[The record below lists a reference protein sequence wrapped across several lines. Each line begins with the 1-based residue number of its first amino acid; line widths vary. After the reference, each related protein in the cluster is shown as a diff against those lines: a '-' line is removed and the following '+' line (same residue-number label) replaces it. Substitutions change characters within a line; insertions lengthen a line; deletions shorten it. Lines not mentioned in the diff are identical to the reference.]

1 MRYTLIGPTFPYK
14 SGISHFTT
22 ILADNLRKQ
31 HTVDFI
37 NWKRQYPG
45 FLYPVDPVVDPASTQ
60 ILKTEAVALL
70 DFYNPISWFRAGW
83 RVRKHKSDRVIIT
96 WVTSVQSPVYIMTI
110 LAIRLFSRSPVTF
123 LCHNVVPHDPM
134 FFEKFLTKITFRFG
148 NDFIVHSTQEA
159 ADLAE
164 IAPGKPVKIGFH
176 PTYDEFNT
184 DATYDA
190 IQIKHELKLQ
200 EKVVLFFGF
209 IRKYKGLDTL
219 IESMVEVAKQTDDK
233 TSLLVV
239 GEFWKK
245 NKPVYDALVAK
256 HGLEDRIVFVDRYIA
271 NEEIG
276 KYFSVA
282 DVLAVPYTSATQSG
296 VVQMGFAFDT
306 PVVATRVGGLP
317 EAIDEG
323 KTGFLCEPSD
333 PKSLADT
340 LVKALRYDSYDM
352 SIAKARFSWESY
364 IDVTGLH
371 DKVPNDKVSP

>member
-1 MRYTLIGPTFPYK
+1 MKLTIIGPSYPFK

-22 ILADNLRKQ
+22 ILVGKMRQQ
-31 HTVDFI
+31 HEVDFI

-45 FLYPVDPVVDPASTQ
+45 FLYPVDPTDNDSKQTIEEPNVR
-60 ILKTEAVALL
+60 II
-70 DFYNPISWFRAGW
+70 DFYNPLSWIRAAR
-83 RVRKHKSDRVIIT
+83 RVRQHGSERIIIT
-96 WVTSVQSPVYIMTI
+96 WVSMAQTPPYLGFL
-110 LAIRLFSRSPVTF
+110 LANKMIARKPVTF
-123 LCHNVVPHDPM
+123 LCHNVLPHDPY
-134 FFEKFLTKITFRFG
+134 FFETPFIKLMFKLAD
-148 NDFIVHSTQEA
+148 DFIVHSTSEA
-159 ADLAE
+159 DDLSRL
-164 IAPGKPVKIGFH
+164 APGKPVRRGFH

-184 DATYDA
+184 EATYDVPKLK
-190 IQIKHELKLQ
+190 QELGLQ

-209 IRKYKGLDTL
+209 IRKAKGLKYL
-219 IESMVEVAKQTDDK
+219 IEAMTEVAGQTDNK

-245 NKPVYDALVAK
+245 NKPEYDALVAK
-256 HGLEDRIVFVDRYIA
+256 HGLEDRVVFVDRYIA

-323 KTGFLCEPSD
+323 KTGFLCEPAD

-340 LVKALRYDSYDM
+340 LVKALHYDDYDM
-352 SIAKARFSWESY
+352 SVAKVRFSWESY
-364 IDVTGLH
+364 IDVTGL
-371 DKVPNDKVSP
+371 NETSRR